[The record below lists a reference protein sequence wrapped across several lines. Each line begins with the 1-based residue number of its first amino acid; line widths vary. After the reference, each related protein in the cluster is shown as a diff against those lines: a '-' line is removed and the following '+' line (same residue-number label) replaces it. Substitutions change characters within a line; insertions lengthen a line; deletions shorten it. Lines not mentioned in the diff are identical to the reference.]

1 MIYFD
6 SRIRGKLCASFS
18 VVCNLGILIQ
28 FLLAQYVNFNIASVL
43 IALISI
49 LFMIGFTFM
58 PESPQF
64 FISKNRI
71 DDAEKAFKY
80 LRNIKADEKLSEE
93 YLTEFNS
100 LKVIAKTEHLVES
113 KTKSNISYKSIII
126 AFVVTHFP
134 LFSGCFVLIT
144 YNQLIF
150 ESAGTN
156 FLSPFWSSIIFAIIQ
171 LIGSCATSQLVD
183 RTGRRSLLIS
193 SSFSSAFCL
202 AIFGAFLFLKAT
214 GFDITNYAWVPIVS
228 LSVEVF
234 VSSVGIIPVPNIVAP
249 EILNQKVNIAFYILF
264 VDSNDLF
271 IRRHED
277 Q

>member
-1 MIYFD
+1 MT
-6 SRIRGKLCASFS
+6 RIRGKLCASFS

-28 FLLAQYVNFNIASVL
+28 FLLAQYVNFNIASIL

-49 LFMIGFTFM
+49 VFMIGFTFM
-58 PESPQF
+58 PDSPQF

-71 DDAEKAFKY
+71 DEAEKAFKF
-80 LRNIKADEKLSEE
+80 LRNIEADEKLSEE
-93 YLTEFNS
+93 YQTEFNS

-113 KTKSNISYKSIII
+113 KTAPNVSSKSILI

-202 AIFGAFLFLKAT
+202 AIFGAFLFLKAS

-249 EILNQKVNIAFYILF
+249 EILNQKVNIC
-264 VDSNDLF
+264 S
-271 IRRHED
+271 
-277 Q
+277 